1 MIKSMCFLRH
11 HLLNIK
17 SNHKTS
23 CFLESHSRHLLFGR
37 NCLLEVPQFEGVV
50 FRDCDQHRFHR
61 MEGQGPHSIKV
72 ASQGIFG
79 IPCLPELV
87 LIGWQLKIEG
97 GGGAVVEAF

>member
-1 MIKSMCFLRH
+1 
-11 HLLNIK
+11 
-17 SNHKTS
+17 
-23 CFLESHSRHLLFGR
+23 
-37 NCLLEVPQFEGVV
+37 
-50 FRDCDQHRFHR
+50 